1 MQQLYKLIDAIPES
15 IQGKLIKRNIS
26 AGETILYKGEDVQ
39 HVYILIKGIV
49 SVSNEFKNGQR
60 YTFAQFGAP
69 SFIGEVESLAE
80 QPIYAAT
87 VQAVT
92 PCTTLSMSTSTFW
105 HWLESDTSFSLL
117 MAQLVATKM
126 YPSSNNNG
134 TIKFMSG
141 KQKLLHYLI
150 DQYLPYDKNYFTLT
164 IKKYP
169 ISL

>member
-1 MQQLYKLIDAIPES
+1 MYSHQRNSQCQQQ
-15 IQGKLIKRNIS
+15 IQKWS
-26 AGETILYKGEDVQ
+26 T
-39 HVYILIKGIV
+39 
-49 SVSNEFKNGQR
+49 

-80 QPIYAAT
+80 QPIYAAN